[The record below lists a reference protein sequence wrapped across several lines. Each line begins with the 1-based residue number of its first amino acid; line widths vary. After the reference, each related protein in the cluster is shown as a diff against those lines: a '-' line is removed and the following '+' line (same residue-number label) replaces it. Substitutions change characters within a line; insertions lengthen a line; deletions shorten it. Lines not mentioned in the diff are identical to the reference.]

1 MDLKI
6 PLRLK
11 VSNSQINK
19 GEIDWIN
26 EKALSKTILDAI
38 KNLEKMKYLNNYNF
52 KFCLFLKVKIL
63 KNQI

>member
-1 MDLKI
+1 MKLINMDLKI
-6 PLRLK
+6 PHQIK

-38 KNLEKMKYLNNYNF
+38 KNLEKNE
-52 KFCLFLKVKIL
+52 IS
-63 KNQI
+63 NQL